1 MGYSVSRYSSYYF
14 NLIGEYEGMRECT
27 TCKKLEEIIAIGVKA
42 PSWVCYDCGEP
53 IKHKEAVE
61 DE

>member
-1 MGYSVSRYSSYYF
+1 MK
-14 NLIGEYEGMRECT
+14 RECT
-27 TCKKLEEIIAIGVKA
+27 TCKKLEDIIAVGVKA

-53 IKHKEAVE
+53 IKHKDEASE